1 MNKKVLTI
9 QDISCVG
16 QCSLT
21 VALPIISAFGVET
34 AVLPTAVL
42 STHTGGFKNF
52 TFTDL
57 TEDMPK
63 ITEHWLSENIKFD
76 MFYTGYVGSAKQLE
90 YIVDIIDKCA
100 NDDAMVVIDP
110 VMGDKGKLYIGFDE
124 AFAKKMAGFC
134 KYADVI
140 LPNLTEACFM
150 LDEEYIESGYS
161 VEYIEDIMK
170 KLYGLGA
177 KKVVL
182 TGVSFEE
189 SKLGV
194 AIYDGNKVEYC
205 FNEYLPVQMHGTGD
219 VFASSFVGS
228 LMAGKTAME
237 SADIASRFVIKAIEN
252 TMGDDS
258 HWYGVKFEKA
268 LCDITEMLR

>member
-1 MNKKVLTI
+1 MDKKVLTV

-21 VALPIISAFGVET
+21 VALPIISAFGIET
-34 AVLPTAVL
+34 AILPTAVL

-52 TFTDL
+52 TFRDL
-57 TEDMPK
+57 TEDMPG
-63 ITEHWLSENIKFD
+63 ITAHWVQENIKFD

-90 YIVDIIDKCA
+90 YIVDIIEKCST
-100 NDDAMVVIDP
+100 DDAKVVIDP
-110 VMGDKGKLYIGFDE
+110 VMGDKGKLYVGFDE
-124 AFAKKMAGFC
+124 AFAKKMAKFC

-150 LDEEYIESGYS
+150 LDREYIESGYS
-161 VEYIEDIMK
+161 EEYIVDTLK
-170 KLYGLGA
+170 ALYGLGA

-182 TGVSFEE
+182 TGVSFDKD
-189 SKLGV
+189 KLGV
-194 AIYDGNKVEYC
+194 AIYDGEKVEYC

-228 LMAGKTAME
+228 IMVGKSELEAA
-237 SADIASRFVIKAIEN
+237 SIAAQFVVKAIKN
-252 TMGDDS
+252 TIGDDD
-258 HWYGVKFEKA
+258 HMYGVKFEKA
-268 LCDITEMLR
+268 LSEIKELL